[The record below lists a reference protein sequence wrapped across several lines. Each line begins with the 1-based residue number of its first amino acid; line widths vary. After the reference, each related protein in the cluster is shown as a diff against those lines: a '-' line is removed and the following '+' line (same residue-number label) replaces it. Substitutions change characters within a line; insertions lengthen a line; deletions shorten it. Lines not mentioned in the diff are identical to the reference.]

1 MSDKIYYVYLTTNL
15 INNKKYIGQHKGT
28 LTDSY
33 LGSGIVLTKAIQKYG
48 KENFNKT
55 ILEIC
60 DEDTIDEREKYW
72 IAYYNAVQND
82 DYYNQAEG
90 GQGGDGWKACQTY
103 LQQHRDI
110 AEQLYKENGA
120 RIQQWL
126 DNHPDI
132 KQLNIQK
139 MIDGSKK
146 YYTDNPE
153 KRAEVI
159 QKMNKGKEKWQQ
171 EHPDEHQAQIDK
183 WRAAGSEANSK
194 KIICLNT
201 REVFSSISEGARHY
215 NTHESNISKVLRGE
229 RQSAGKHPITGEKLK
244 WAYANE

>member
-15 INNKKYIGQHKGT
+15 INNKKYVGQHKGT

-33 LGSGIVLTKAIQKYG
+33 LGSGVVLTKAIQKYG

-55 ILEIC
+55 VLEIC
-60 DEDTIDEREKYW
+60 NKGTIDEREKYW

-90 GQGGDGWKACQTY
+90 GQGDGWKACQVY
-103 LQQHRDI
+103 LQQHPDI
-110 AEQLYKENGA
+110 AKQLYKENGI
-120 RIQQWL
+120 RIQQWTN
-126 DNHPDI
+126 NHPDI
-132 KQLNIQK
+132 KQQNIQK
-139 MIDGSKK
+139 MLDGSKK

-153 KRAEVI
+153 KRAEVV

-171 EHPDEHQAQIDK
+171 EHPNEHQAQIDK
-183 WRAAGSEANSK
+183 WRAAGSKANSK

-201 REVFSSISEGARHY
+201 QEVFSSISEGARHY
-215 NTHESNISKVLRGE
+215 NTYESNISKVLLGE

-244 WAYANE
+244 WAYVDE